1 MAAEDG
7 TNIDSSERLDGNT
20 NVSTLKTNKVMFIPN
35 ARTSA
40 MAKSSRRTLVYED
53 NDSMD
58 EELQEYMDTV
68 VPQELSYKN
77 TQGESV

>member
-1 MAAEDG
+1 MY
-7 TNIDSSERLDGNT
+7 
-20 NVSTLKTNKVMFIPN
+20 IPN
-35 ARTSA
+35 GRTSA